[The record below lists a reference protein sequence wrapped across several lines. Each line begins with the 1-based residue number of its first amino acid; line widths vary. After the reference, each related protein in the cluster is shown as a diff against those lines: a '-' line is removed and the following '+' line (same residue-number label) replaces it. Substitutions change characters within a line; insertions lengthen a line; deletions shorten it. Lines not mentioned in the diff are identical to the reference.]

1 MQAVPA
7 DAVKVLLYNV
17 QTRNYKI
24 VKYVAVVALLCGLV
38 VSYNVMAQRTDSK
51 AINADQPLTAV
62 VFLATDCP
70 ISQKYIGELKHIDS
84 LFHAKVSIKG
94 VVPGKV
100 RQEEIDQF
108 ISEYQI
114 DFPVVTDAEYKLV
127 KKYRATITPEVFLI
141 NDCSKIYYQGAI
153 DNWFFDLGKYRQH
166 ITEHYLIDAINAVL
180 RGQPPVVKKTESIGC
195 PIQKT
200 VSEKSAFNAS
210 DL

>member
-1 MQAVPA
+1 MKYLAV
-7 DAVKVLLYNV
+7 
-17 QTRNYKI
+17 I
-24 VKYVAVVALLCGLV
+24 VALLCGVLM
-38 VSYNVMAQRTDSK
+38 SYNVKAQRTDSK
-51 AINADQPLTAV
+51 AIDTEESLTAV

-84 LFHAKVSIKG
+84 LFHTKISIKG
-94 VVPGKV
+94 VIPGNVK
-100 RQEEIDQF
+100 QEEIDQF

-114 DFPVVTDAEYKLV
+114 NFPVVTDTEYKLV

-141 NDCSKIYYQGAI
+141 NDRNHIYYQGAI

-166 ITEHYLIDAINAVL
+166 ITEHYLIDAIKAVL
-180 RGQPPVVKKTESIGC
+180 EGQSPVVKKTESVGC

-200 VSEKSAFNAS
+200 VSKKSATKTS

>member
-1 MQAVPA
+1 MKYLAV
-7 DAVKVLLYNV
+7 
-17 QTRNYKI
+17 
-24 VKYVAVVALLCGLV
+24 VVALLCGV
-38 VSYNVMAQRTDSK
+38 VASYNVKAQRTDSK
-51 AINADQPLTAV
+51 ATQADQPLTAV

-84 LFHAKVSIKG
+84 LFHTKVSIKG
-94 VVPGKV
+94 VVPGNIK
-100 RQEEIDQF
+100 QDEIDQF

-114 DFPVVTDAEYKLV
+114 NFPVVTDADYKLV

-141 NDCSKIYYQGAI
+141 NDRNHIYYQGAI

-166 ITEHYLIDAINAVL
+166 ITEHYLIDAIKAVL
-180 RGQPPVVKKTESIGC
+180 EGQSPVVKKTESVGC

-200 VSEKSAFNAS
+200 VSKKSASKTS